1 MRGIVLKYYTKE
13 LYEEMQVYGFLSFP
27 SSREEWE
34 ETLQSYKKNGMDY
47 ISLIRDELEMR
58 KTNLLKYLPESMHP
72 SIHNKTLMTEYPS
85 PELKEMGT
93 QWLDDFEGRLRKIR
107 KERIENYEGI
117 KHKLP
122 KNVVQLHE
130 NSLHDADVI
139 SFEYM
144 PEKQEFI
151 MILNHLEDGK
161 EVNVIL
167 TFAGVKD
174 IILED
179 NIETALWLYEEV
191 YIDGDYFELH
201 VLFES
206 PLTDM
211 VIKAENLNIKKLG

>member
-1 MRGIVLKYYTKE
+1 
-13 LYEEMQVYGFLSFP
+13 MQVYGFLSFP

-34 ETLQSYKKNGMDY
+34 ETLQSYKKDGMDY
-47 ISLIRDELEMR
+47 IGIIRDDLEMR

-85 PELKEMGT
+85 PELKETGT
-93 QWLDDFEGRLRKIR
+93 QWLDNFKNKLKKVR

-144 PEKQEFI
+144 PEKQEFT
-151 MILNHLEDGK
+151 MILNHFEDGK
-161 EVNVIL
+161 KVNVIL
-167 TFAGVKD
+167 TFTGVKD

-179 NIETALWLYEEV
+179 NIETALWIYEEV

-201 VLFES
+201 VLFQS

>member
-1 MRGIVLKYYTKE
+1 MKYYTKE

-34 ETLQSYKKNGMDY
+34 ETLQSYKEYGIDY
-47 ISLIRDELEMR
+47 ISTIRNDLEIR
-58 KTNLLKYLPESMHP
+58 KPDLLKYLPKSMHP
-72 SIHNKTLMTEYPS
+72 FIHNKTLMTEYPS
-85 PELKEMGT
+85 SELKETGT
-93 QWLDDFEGRLRKIR
+93 QWLDNFEDRLRKIR
-107 KERIENYEGI
+107 KECVKNYKEL

-122 KNVVQLHE
+122 NNVVHLHE
-130 NSLHDADVI
+130 NSLHDANVI

-144 PEKQEFI
+144 PEKREFI

-167 TFAGVKD
+167 TFTDVKD

-179 NIETALWLYEEV
+179 NIETALWLYDEV

-201 VLFES
+201 VLFDS
-206 PLTDM
+206 PLTDLC
-211 VIKAENLNIKKLG
+211 IKAQNLQIKKVNLT